1 MSSEKSGTG
10 SGKVRRIGALR
21 RLFRFPYLSSAR
33 FGGANDDPKS
43 VMNLDLVLTLLSE
56 GDRGDKSSASA
67 AEEILRMQA
76 AIRSLQKETE
86 TIRRRADALSA
97 ENALLKE
104 RLDWKA
110 TG

>member
-10 SGKVRRIGALR
+10 SGKGRRIGALR

-33 FGGANDDPKS
+33 FGAANDDPKS

-56 GDRGDKSSASA
+56 GDRGDASSAAA

-76 AIRSLQKETE
+76 
-86 TIRRRADALSA
+86 TIRTMEKEASVSRKRADALSA
-97 ENALLKE
+97 ENAILKE
-104 RLDWKA
+104 RMDWKA